1 MSGKSIVTDVI
12 ASSIIEPFGTES
24 ASEQLAHFSS
34 AKVRFD
40 GLRAIG
46 AFP

>member
-1 MSGKSIVTDVI
+1 MSGTSIETDVI
-12 ASSIIEPFGTES
+12 ASSIIEPFGTER
-24 ASEQLAHFSS
+24 ASEQLADCFS

-40 GLRAIG
+40 DLRTKG